1 MMTKDKDEGIPVLE
15 KMEAI
20 VGESLIES
28 DTLAGDIRDCL
39 LDIVKTRPKPWS
51 QLTGAEQNDVA
62 RALEYAAR
70 DLVTK
75 TVEAIAAK
83 QAENNPI
90 RAILESYVE
99 KDGIKASLKIKT
111 MGEEDA
117 EAAVVSLHKARGK
130 VVMITLASA
139 QDFMGERGEFEAE
152 PDQNGL
158 DFEAG
163 SDVVEAEGGEEG

>member
-1 MMTKDKDEGIPVLE
+1 MAKDKDEGMPVLE

-51 QLTGAEQNDVA
+51 QLTEAEQNDVA

-111 MGEEDA
+111 LGEEDA

-163 SDVVEAEGGEEG
+163 SDVVEAEGDEEG

>member
-1 MMTKDKDEGIPVLE
+1 MAKDKDEGMPVLE

-20 VGESLIES
+20 VGESLIEA

-51 QLTGAEQNDVA
+51 QLTEAEQNDVA

-90 RAILESYVE
+90 RAILQSYVE
-99 KDGIKASLKIKT
+99 KDEIKASLKIKAL
-111 MGEEDA
+111 GEEDA

-163 SDVVEAEGGEEG
+163 SDVVEAEEGDEG